1 MSLDINS
8 LLDSIFSRMALSF
21 FFYTFCIKN
30 RKHMSLLVLDWS
42 SKTLKPVWISEG
54 ISQMENR
61 KIVFFDGVC
70 NLCTGSV
77 QWILKRNK
85 KKDLYFSQIGG
96 DTYNLIQKDIPEKFP
111 TIDSILYYNGD
122 VILVESVGYS
132 YSFKI
137 FRLSIF
143 SSYLL
148 SCYPK
153 FIRDF
158 SIDTSQT

>member
-1 MSLDINS
+1 
-8 LLDSIFSRMALSF
+8 
-21 FFYTFCIKN
+21 
-30 RKHMSLLVLDWS
+30 MSLLVLDWS

-96 DTYNLIQKDIPEKFP
+96 DTYNLIQKDIPENFP
-111 TIDSILYYNGD
+111 TIDSILYYNGN
-122 VILVESVGYS
+122 VILVESEAILTLSKSLDFPYS
-132 YSFKI
+132 
-137 FRLSIF
+137 LLT
-143 SSYLL
+143 YLVVI
-148 SCYPK
+148 PK

-158 SIDTSQT
+158 FYRFVAKHRYRWFGRSEFCLLPNEETNSRFLP

>member
-1 MSLDINS
+1 
-8 LLDSIFSRMALSF
+8 
-21 FFYTFCIKN
+21 
-30 RKHMSLLVLDWS
+30 MSLLVLDWS

-96 DTYNLIQKDIPEKFP
+96 DTYNLIQKDVPENFP
-111 TIDSILYYNGD
+111 TIDSILYYNGN
-122 VILVESVGYS
+122 VILVESEAILTLSKSLDFPYS
-132 YSFKI
+132 
-137 FRLSIF
+137 LLT
-143 SSYLL
+143 YLVVI
-148 SCYPK
+148 PK

-158 SIDTSQT
+158 FYRFVAKHRYRWFGRSEFCLLPNEETNSRFLP

>member
-1 MSLDINS
+1 
-8 LLDSIFSRMALSF
+8 
-21 FFYTFCIKN
+21 
-30 RKHMSLLVLDWS
+30 MSLLVLDWS

-96 DTYNLIQKDIPEKFP
+96 DTYNQIQKDIPEKFP
-111 TIDSILYYNGD
+111 TIDSILYYNGN
-122 VILVESVGYS
+122 VILVESEAILTLSKSLDFPYS
-132 YSFKI
+132 
-137 FRLSIF
+137 LLT
-143 SSYLL
+143 YLVVI
-148 SCYPK
+148 PK

-158 SIDTSQT
+158 FYRFVAKHRYRWFGRSEFCLLPNEETNSRFLP

>member
-1 MSLDINS
+1 
-8 LLDSIFSRMALSF
+8 
-21 FFYTFCIKN
+21 
-30 RKHMSLLVLDWS
+30 MSLLVLDWS

-70 NLCTGSV
+70 NLCTGSI

-122 VILVESVGYS
+122 VILVESEAILTLSKSLDFPYS
-132 YSFKI
+132 
-137 FRLSIF
+137 LLT
-143 SSYLL
+143 YLVVI
-148 SCYPK
+148 PK

-158 SIDTSQT
+158 FYRYVAKHRYRWFGRSEFCLLPNEETNSRFLP